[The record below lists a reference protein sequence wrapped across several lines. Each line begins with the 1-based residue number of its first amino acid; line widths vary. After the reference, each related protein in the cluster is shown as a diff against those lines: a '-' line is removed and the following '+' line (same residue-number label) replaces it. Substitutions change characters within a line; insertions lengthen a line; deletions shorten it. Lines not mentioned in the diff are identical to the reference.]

1 MLRDRRSL
9 AIMFG
14 IPLVLYPLL
23 TVIIGTVGFS
33 KKEQL
38 TKREAKIAV
47 VNAQD
52 APQLVTML
60 GEKDGGVTIVT
71 AEDPNADLASGKI
84 DAIVVVPDDG
94 EKRALAAEGVDV
106 VTQLGRRRT
115 STRFVHARLAKRRCA
130 YE

>member
-47 VNAQD
+47 VNPQD
-52 APQLVTML
+52 APQLVSML
-60 GEKDGGVTIVT
+60 SEKDGGVSIVPSD
-71 AEDPNADLASGKI
+71 DPTGDLTSGKI
-84 DAIVVVPDDG
+84 DAVVVVP
-94 EKRALAAEGVDV
+94 ENAEQNALAA
-106 VTQLGRRRT
+106 
-115 STRFVHARLAKRRCA
+115 
-130 YE
+130 